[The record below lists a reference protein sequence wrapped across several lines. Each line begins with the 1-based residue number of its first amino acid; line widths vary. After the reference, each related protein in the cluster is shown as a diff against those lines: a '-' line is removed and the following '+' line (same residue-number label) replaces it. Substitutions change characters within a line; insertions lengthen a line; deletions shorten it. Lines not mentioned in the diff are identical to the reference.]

1 MSCATNES
9 PFDIYPRD
17 ISYDDLNLRAVRSL
31 VFHLLYA
38 AEAFEYDVSL
48 EALIE
53 NFNRGFDLQMPKTGL
68 AAIMIQKI
76 INQRHELDEQ
86 IKPLLHNWRFER
98 LGICTKLILRY
109 ALWELRNSS
118 FPPAV
123 IINEAIELAKCFS
136 EKDAYKFINGILDE
150 AVKKTEATM
159 SSPSVSPDV
168 KSFALQ

>member
-1 MSCATNES
+1 MSCATTDS
-9 PFDIYPRD
+9 PFDTYPRD
-17 ISYDDLNLRAVRSL
+17 ISYDDLDLRAVRSL
-31 VFHLLYA
+31 IFHILYA
-38 AEAFEYDVSL
+38 AEAFEYDISL

-53 NFNRGFDLQMPKTGL
+53 NFNRGFDLQLPKNGP
-68 AAIMIQKI
+68 AAVVIQHI
-76 INQRHELDEQ
+76 IDERYKLDEQ

-109 ALWELRNSS
+109 AIWELENTD

-150 AVKKTEATM
+150 AIKKKDPSVEATILVEAK
-159 SSPSVSPDV
+159 SSV
-168 KSFALQ
+168 